1 MSNNSLIFK
10 NTVFLITRT
19 VVTSLVGLFT
29 VRELLKV
36 LGAESY
42 GLFNLVFGIALLFS
56 FINSAMI
63 SSTQR
68 YLSYHMGTESADTLR
83 QVWKSS
89 FFLHLIIGI
98 FVCLLLLVFKNIF
111 IFNILNIDEGMISS
125 AVFIYYGSIATVF
138 ITIMQSPFNA
148 LVLSHEKMSF
158 YAWISLASAALKLA
172 VVYIL
177 YILTSN
183 KLENYTLLYFSSSF
197 IIFAIYVLY
206 CKYNF
211 SYIFAKT
218 KFNPVLTKEI
228 FFYSSWNLYGSFAAV
243 SKSQGINIILNIF
256 FGVLINAAYAVTN
269 TVSSVISTL
278 INSVTAAINPQIYKS
293 YAQKDNQR
301 NFDLIT
307 YGSKYSYLF
316 AVFLISPLYLSTEVI
331 MGLWLESVPDYSVE
345 FIKLTLVAT
354 VINCLS
360 GPLMTGIQA
369 TGEIKAYQIIV
380 GFVVFANLPIS
391 YALLYLFE
399 EPTIP
404 FLVSIVIAIVS
415 MYLRLLFL
423 NRLTGYDISS
433 FFKNALLPS
442 VLVTLSFSVFYF
454 IINSINYSDNL
465 FIVFF
470 VKSSLVTIVN
480 ILSIYLLGIKNKERY
495 FIRKKLIGILK
506 WK

>member
-10 NTVFLITRT
+10 NTIFLITRT
-19 VVTSLVGLFT
+19 IVTSFVGLFT
-29 VRELLKV
+29 VRELLRI
-36 LGAESY
+36 LGTESY
-42 GLFNLVFGIALLFS
+42 GLFSLVFGIALLFS
-56 FINSAMI
+56 FINSAMV

-68 YLSYHMGTESADTLR
+68 YLSYHIGTKDIGLLKK
-83 QVWKSS
+83 VWKSS
-89 FFLHLIIGI
+89 VFLHLIIAV
-98 FVCLLLLVFKNIF
+98 FVCLLLFLFKNIF
-111 IFNILNIDEGMISS
+111 IFKILNISKGMISS
-125 AVFIYYGSIATVF
+125 AVFIYYGSIATIF

-148 LVLSHEKMSF
+148 LVLSNEKMSF
-158 YAWISLASAALKLA
+158 YAWTSLASSVLKLT

-177 YILTSN
+177 YILTSS
-183 KLENYTLLYFSSSF
+183 KLETYTLLYFSSSF

-211 SYIFAKT
+211 RYIFAKT
-218 KFNPVLTKEI
+218 KLDPNLTKEI

-243 SKSQGINIILNIF
+243 SKSQGTNIILNIS

-293 YAQKDNQR
+293 YAQKDNER

-316 AVFLISPLYLSTEVI
+316 AVLLISPLYLSTEVI
-331 MGLWLESVPDYSVE
+331 MELWLESVPDYSVE

-360 GPLMTGIQA
+360 GPLMTGVQA
-369 TGEIKAYQIIV
+369 TGKIKAYQIIV

-423 NRLTGYDISS
+423 NRLTGYRIERFLKD
-433 FFKNALLPS
+433 ALLPAI
-442 VLVTLSFSVFYF
+442 LVTLCFSVFYF
-454 IINSINYSDNL
+454 IINSVNYSDNL
-465 FIVFF
+465 FITFII
-470 VKSSLVTIVN
+470 KSFIVTVIN
-480 ILSIYLLGIKNKERY
+480 MIAIYLIGLNKKERP
-495 FIRKKLIGILK
+495 FLISKFSKLTKIR
-506 WK
+506 

>member
-42 GLFNLVFGIALLFS
+42 GLFNLVFGIALLFA

-68 YLSYHMGTESADTLR
+68 YLSYHMGTEGVDTLK

-89 FFLHLIIGI
+89 IFLHFIIGV
-98 FVCLLLLVFKNIF
+98 FVCLLLLIFKNIF
-111 IFNILNIDEGMISS
+111 IFNILNINEDMISS

-218 KFNPVLTKEI
+218 KLNPTLTKEI

-243 SKSQGINIILNIF
+243 SKSQGTNIILNIF

-316 AVFLISPLYLSTEVI
+316 AVLLISPLYLSTEVI
-331 MGLWLESVPDYSVE
+331 MELWLESVPDYSVE

-369 TGEIKAYQIIV
+369 TGKIKAYQIIV

-404 FLVSIVIAIVS
+404 FLVSIVIAIIS

-442 VLVTLSFSVFYF
+442 VLVTLSFSIFYF

-465 FIVFF
+465 FIVFI

>member
-1 MSNNSLIFK
+1 
-10 NTVFLITRT
+10 
-19 VVTSLVGLFT
+19 
-29 VRELLKV
+29 
-36 LGAESY
+36 
-42 GLFNLVFGIALLFS
+42 
-56 FINSAMI
+56 
-63 SSTQR
+63 
-68 YLSYHMGTESADTLR
+68 
-83 QVWKSS
+83 
-89 FFLHLIIGI
+89 
-98 FVCLLLLVFKNIF
+98 
-111 IFNILNIDEGMISS
+111 
-125 AVFIYYGSIATVF
+125 
-138 ITIMQSPFNA
+138 
-148 LVLSHEKMSF
+148 MSF
-158 YAWISLASAALKLA
+158 YAWVSLASAALKLA

-293 YAQKDNQR
+293 YAQKDNER

-316 AVFLISPLYLSTEVI
+316 AVLLISPLYLSTEVI
-331 MGLWLESVPDYSVE
+331 MELWLESVPDYSVE

-369 TGEIKAYQIIV
+369 TGKIKAYQIIV

-399 EPTIP
+399 QPTIP
-404 FLVSIVIAIVS
+404 FLVSIAIAIVS
-415 MYLRLLFL
+415 MYLRLFFL

-442 VLVTLSFSVFYF
+442 VLVTLSFSIFYF

-465 FIVFF
+465 FIVFI

>member
-111 IFNILNIDEGMISS
+111 IFNILNINEGMISS
-125 AVFIYYGSIATVF
+125 AVFVYYGSIATIF

-158 YAWISLASAALKLA
+158 YAWVSLASAALKLA

-293 YAQKDNQR
+293 YAQKDNER

-316 AVFLISPLYLSTEVI
+316 AVLLISPLYLSTEVI
-331 MGLWLESVPDYSVE
+331 MELWLESVPDYSVE

-369 TGEIKAYQIIV
+369 TGKIKAYQIIV

-404 FLVSIVIAIVS
+404 FLVSIVIAIIS

-442 VLVTLSFSVFYF
+442 VLVTLSFSIFYF

-465 FIVFF
+465 FIVFI
-470 VKSSLVTIVN
+470 VKSSLVTFVN

>member
-125 AVFIYYGSIATVF
+125 AVFVYYGSIATIF

-158 YAWISLASAALKLA
+158 YAWVSLASAALKLA
-172 VVYIL
+172 VVYVL

-301 NFDLIT
+301 NFDL
-307 YGSKYSYLF
+307 S
-316 AVFLISPLYLSTEVI
+316 
-331 MGLWLESVPDYSVE
+331 
-345 FIKLTLVAT
+345 
-354 VINCLS
+354 
-360 GPLMTGIQA
+360 
-369 TGEIKAYQIIV
+369 
-380 GFVVFANLPIS
+380 
-391 YALLYLFE
+391 
-399 EPTIP
+399 
-404 FLVSIVIAIVS
+404 IAI
-415 MYLRLLFL
+415 YLQC
-423 NRLTGYDISS
+423 S
-433 FFKNALLPS
+433 
-442 VLVTLSFSVFYF
+442 
-454 IINSINYSDNL
+454 
-465 FIVFF
+465 
-470 VKSSLVTIVN
+470 
-480 ILSIYLLGIKNKERY
+480 
-495 FIRKKLIGILK
+495 
-506 WK
+506 

>member
-125 AVFIYYGSIATVF
+125 AVFVYYGSIATIF

-158 YAWISLASAALKLA
+158 YAWVSLASAALKLA

-331 MGLWLESVPDYSVE
+331 MELWLESVPDYSVE
-345 FIKLTLVAT
+345 FIKLTLIAT

-360 GPLMTGIQA
+360 GPLMTGVQA
-369 TGEIKAYQIIV
+369 TGKIKVYQIIV

-433 FFKNALLPS
+433 FLKNALLPS
-442 VLVTLSFSVFYF
+442 ILITVCFSVFYF
-454 IINSINYSDNL
+454 IINSVSYSNNL
-465 FIVFF
+465 FTTFVIKSFLITIINMIVICFIGLNETERSF
-470 VKSSLVTIVN
+470 IFRKIFKIAKS
-480 ILSIYLLGIKNKERY
+480 R
-495 FIRKKLIGILK
+495 
-506 WK
+506 